1 MQFNQLLN
9 SIQQIN
15 SSIKESAVKAINMH
29 LTIHNWLIGFY
40 IVEFEQNGEERAKYG
55 ENLLENL
62 AESLNEKGLSRTN
75 LALFKQF
82 YTIYPQILQVLS
94 AKSDILPIE
103 NFQTLSGQLQ
113 NSENQN
119 LRTVS
124 GQSLKNIQT
133 LSAQSENKRQVPP
146 EKLISKLSFSHLTL
160 LLPIKDNLVRTF
172 YEVECM
178 KGSWSVREL
187 KRQIESMYFERSGLS
202 KDKETLSKLINENN
216 LPSKPVDI
224 IKDIYT
230 FEFLGLPNKHITQES
245 DLEQALLDSFSEF
258 VLELGVGFCLE
269 ARQKRI
275 LIGDEY
281 YFIDLVFYHKI
292 LKCNVLIE
300 LKTKAF
306 KHHNAAQLNT
316 YLNYFKQNE
325 VLKGDN
331 PPVGILLVADKN
343 NALVEYAI
351 AGMDENLFIQKYLV
365 QLPSKKELEDYLN
378 KQLSSF

>member
-15 SSIKESAVKAINMH
+15 TSIKESAVKAINKH

-62 AESLNEKGLSRTN
+62 AKSLNERGLSVRN
-75 LALFKQF
+75 LKLFKQF
-82 YTIYPQILQVLS
+82 YLTYPQIIQILS
-94 AKSDILPIE
+94 EQSSFWLSEKG
-103 NFQTLSGQLQ
+103 QTLFAL
-113 NSENQN
+113 SENK
-119 LRTVS
+119 
-124 GQSLKNIQT
+124 KNAIMQT
-133 LSAQSENKRQVPP
+133 LSAQSESKLQVPP
-146 EKLISKLSFSHLTL
+146 EKLIAKLSFSHLTL

-178 KGSWSVREL
+178 KGGWSVREL

-224 IKDIYT
+224 VKDIYT
-230 FEFLGLPNKHITQES
+230 FEFLGLPNKYITQES

-316 YLNYFKQNE
+316 YLNY
-325 VLKGDN
+325 
-331 PPVGILLVADKN
+331 
-343 NALVEYAI
+343 
-351 AGMDENLFIQKYLV
+351 
-365 QLPSKKELEDYLN
+365 SKKMKY
-378 KQLSSF
+378 